1 MATTSTHLPVAG
13 AGRAVPASAGRAN
26 LAGALRSE
34 FTKIRSVRST
44 YWTLFTLVVV
54 TVGFGALA
62 SLGVATHGHPGPGFD
77 ATAQSL
83 SGLYISQLIMG
94 VLGVLV
100 ITAEYS
106 TGMIRTTLMTL
117 PRRGTV
123 IAAKAIVFAVV
134 AFVTGLI
141 TSFASFFLGQAL
153 MSSHHISTTISQPH
167 VLRAVIGG
175 ALFLTACG
183 LLAFGIGL
191 LLRHTAGAIST
202 VVALLFVLS
211 ILINFIPQSWQNHV
225 DKWVPAMAGTRI
237 WSYGAQPGRDAD
249 VRAVDRVCGVLRV
262 RSRRAHRGAGA
273 VPQAGRVGSPAA
285 RGWLTQLDKTTS
297 RRWSVRGYYGHNG
310 SHHARSG
317 DRSGAAATRG
327 PMATVGGRWGARLE
341 GRGSPAF
348 YLSATRRADR
358 SRWCRP
364 VAS

>member
-1 MATTSTHLPVAG
+1 MATTSTQLPVAR
-13 AGRAVPASAGRAN
+13 AGRALPASAGRAN

-44 YWTLFTLVVV
+44 YWTLLALVVV

-62 SLGVATHGHPGPGFD
+62 SWGVATHDSHPGPGFD
-77 ATAQSL
+77 PTAQSL

-106 TGMIRTTLMTL
+106 TGMIRTTLTTL
-117 PRRGTV
+117 PRRGTIV
-123 IAAKAIVFAVV
+123 AAKAIVFAVV

-153 MSSHHISTTISQPH
+153 MHSHHISTTIGQPH

-202 VVALLFVLS
+202 VVGLLFVLT
-211 ILINFIPQSWQNHV
+211 ILINFLPHSWQNHV
-225 DKWVPAMAGTRI
+225 EKWVPAMAGTRI
-237 WSYGAQPGRDAD
+237 WNTVPNLGGPPLFAPWTGFAVFCGYAAIALIAGLVLFRKRDA
-249 VRAVDRVCGVLRV
+249 
-262 RSRRAHRGAGA
+262 
-273 VPQAGRVGSPAA
+273 
-285 RGWLTQLDKTTS
+285 
-297 RRWSVRGYYGHNG
+297 
-310 SHHARSG
+310 
-317 DRSGAAATRG
+317 
-327 PMATVGGRWGARLE
+327 
-341 GRGSPAF
+341 
-348 YLSATRRADR
+348 
-358 SRWCRP
+358 
-364 VAS
+364 